1 MNAKSAHLPAKFGRT
16 SQLHVMMHTLRRRCN
31 GALTIR
37 RENRY
42 PERVAGRSKA
52 PTLRLRRFASRLR
65 ELREAAGLSPMEAAE
80 LTGLDRATL
89 FRIEGAK
96 VRPQGRSLRALL
108 DAYNASAEDRAE
120 LSALLK
126 AAAEQTWIQTA
137 ASLPS
142 PYATFIGFESE
153 AEGVRTYEILAVPGL
168 LQTEN
173 YARAIIRGTAPDVSR
188 DEVESRVAARMDRQ
202 RLLARTEPNPLKL
215 WAVIDESALLR
226 EVGGRQVMYEQIAKL
241 REAADEP
248 NVTLQV
254 IPRGAGAYPG
264 MHGAFVLLE
273 FPGQGHDVVYIE
285 NSINDLFMESAEDV
299 ARHIMLFE
307 HLRAVADAP
316 DATRALLAVAQQNWK
331 EDGHDGS

>member
-1 MNAKSAHLPAKFGRT
+1 MPGR
-16 SQLHVMMHTLRRRCN
+16 H
-31 GALTIR
+31 
-37 RENRY
+37 
-42 PERVAGRSKA
+42 KA
-52 PTLRLRRFASRLR
+52 PTLRLRRFAAKLR
-65 ELREAAGLSPMEAAE
+65 ELREAAGLSHVEAAD

-108 DAYNASAEDRAE
+108 DAYNASEKDRTE

-142 PYATFIGFESE
+142 PYATYIGFESE
-153 AEGVRTYEILAVPGL
+153 AEGVRNYEILAVPGL
-168 LQTEN
+168 LQTES
-173 YARAIIRGTAPDVSR
+173 YARAMIKGTAPEASR
-188 DEVESRVAARMDRQ
+188 DEVESRVAARLERQ
-202 RLLARTEPNPLKL
+202 RLLARPDPLKL

-226 EVGGRQVMYEQIAKL
+226 EVGGPQVMHDQMAKL
-241 REAADEP
+241 REAAEEP
-248 NVTLQV
+248 NITIQV
-254 IPRGAGAYPG
+254 IPRSAGAYPG

-273 FPGQGHDVVYIE
+273 FPGEGHDVVYME
-285 NSINDLFMESAEDV
+285 GSTSDLFLESIEDI
-299 ARHIMLFE
+299 ARYNMLFE
-307 HLRAVADAP
+307 HLRAVAAGP